1 LKTLFLLQLVST
13 FYMTGLIWFVQIVHY
28 PLFAL
33 VGRARFTRYQQAH
46 QLRTTFAVGPMMLT
60 EAATT
65 VAIVYWPPPGM
76 GPAFTWTGVGLLFV
90 VWFST
95 ALLQVP
101 RHQVLA
107 SRFSPRHIRS
117 LVISNWLRTI
127 AWTARSVLLLI
138 YLAQLFPNK

>member
-1 LKTLFLLQLVST
+1 MKTLFLLQLVST

-46 QLRTTFAVGPMMLT
+46 QLRTTIAVGPMMLT

-138 YLAQLFPNK
+138 YLAQIFPNK

>member
-1 LKTLFLLQLVST
+1 MKTLFLLQLVST

-46 QLRTTFAVGPMMLT
+46 QIRTSFAVGPMMLT

-76 GPAFTWTGVGLLFV
+76 GPAFTWTGVCLLFV

-95 ALLQVP
+95 ALRQVP
-101 RHQVLA
+101 RHHVLA

-138 YLAQLFPNK
+138 YLAQVFPNK